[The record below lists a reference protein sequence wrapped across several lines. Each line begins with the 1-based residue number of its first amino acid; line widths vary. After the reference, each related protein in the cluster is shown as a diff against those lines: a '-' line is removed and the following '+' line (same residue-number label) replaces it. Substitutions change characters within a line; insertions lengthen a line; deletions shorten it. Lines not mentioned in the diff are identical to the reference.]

1 MEHYGALYGALW
13 STLWSTIEHCMEHYG
28 AQVHLLID
36 MCSMGILFCICHTSY
51 FGLYAKMKLK
61 RTGSSWAF

>member
-1 MEHYGALYGALW
+1 
-13 STLWSTIEHCMEHYG
+13 MEHYG

-51 FGLYAKMKLK
+51 FGLCQNEAQEDRFKYIFFIFYLFNDAVIA
-61 RTGSSWAF
+61 SDCVA